1 MTVIYH
7 NLIRK
12 GREDMNEHDSINRAD
27 YLLLSTLY
35 ASECMDY
42 FHSMTISEI
51 IDDNSDEHG
60 NHPLGARM
68 TVYRKLQRLV
78 DLGYIKKGITDDH
91 SDTYYLDTKSIGLMK
106 DGGIKA

>member
-1 MTVIYH
+1 
-7 NLIRK
+7 
-12 GREDMNEHDSINRAD
+12 MNEHDNINRAD

-35 ASECMDY
+35 ASECTDY

-78 DLGYIKKGITDDH
+78 EIGYIKKGIKDDH
-91 SDTYYLDTKSIGLMK
+91 SDTYYLDTKGINLMK
-106 DGGIKA
+106 DGGTEA